1 MQRDFPAFPR
11 RMGHMKPDVVHKI
24 LEGVPRECVDALG
37 ELEPSLRPAIRE
49 LIDADERWTAANEA
63 RWALGAEEFWEG
75 VAECMRRMFA
85 EERIEFRS
93 ELSLTRTHLK
103 LRMQPRT
110 GGRAVEI
117 GSMMTSLVDGLR
129 PTLRVRFEF
138 SCFDDVVAIWRTGE
152 TMVGPGLRK
161 ANITPAAA
169 PQRPY
174 SARACTELVWDG
186 ATQSV
191 TWGGGRSERTRIHE
205 NPLVRRNEFIRSMF
219 QGCDPGRMRW
229 IDEAPPGY
237 QETMDWR
244 RHGEGGVFRV
254 LAVDERTHSRKKR

>member
-1 MQRDFPAFPR
+1 MQRDFHAFPR
-11 RMGHMKPDVVHKI
+11 RMGKLKPDAVHLI
-24 LEGVPRECVDALG
+24 LKDIPRECVDALG
-37 ELEPSLRPAIRE
+37 EQEPSLRPAIRE

-63 RWALGAEEFWEG
+63 RWALEAEDFWEG

-93 ELSLTRTHLK
+93 ELSLTRTRLE
-103 LRMQPRT
+103 LRMLSQT
-110 GGRAVEI
+110 GRAVEI
-117 GSMMTSLVDGLR
+117 GSMITSLVDGLR
-129 PTLRVRFEF
+129 PRLLIKFNL
-138 SCFDDVVAIWRTGE
+138 SLLDDVVTIWRTGA
-152 TMVGPGLRK
+152 TVGLDKRNV
-161 ANITPAAA
+161 NIMPATT

-191 TWGGGRSERTRIHE
+191 TWGGRSERTRIHE
-205 NPLVRRNEFIRSMF
+205 NPLDRRNEFIRFMF

-254 LAVDERTHSRKKR
+254 LAVDAR